1 MERNLLALRSLYHLP
16 ETRIIDVC
24 GSACLGHKPSRM
36 LVIAKDLGLNFFIVM
51 FVFLFFFFCEILQDW
66 WVKSSSSKGKFRGHC
81 SFFFI
86 SQKLEYSEEHLHN
99 LLTLLGGEKG

>member
-16 ETRIIDVC
+16 ETRITDVC
-24 GSACLGHKPSRM
+24 GSYCLGHKPSRI
-36 LVIAKDLGLNFFIVM
+36 LVIVKDLGLNFFIVM
-51 FVFLFFFFCEILQDW
+51 FVFLFFFF
-66 WVKSSSSKGKFRGHC
+66 VKYFKIGGSNPHHQRVNLEGIAP
-81 SFFFI
+81 FFI